1 MTAQLSRR
9 DMFRYTAVG
18 LGSVA
23 LLGAAAGCTP
33 DSGTVTP
40 PGGGDPTD
48 FSFATW
54 GMSEEASKPILG
66 AAINAFAK
74 KKGVSVA
81 TPTYPYNDYLNQL
94 TLQVRGGQFSGAAQ
108 LDVAW
113 LAGLAALGKL
123 RDLGSLTEGRGYID
137 AGLKAGQIDG
147 KQVGLPWTIAAI
159 GLLTNTELLEK
170 AKVTT
175 PPTTL
180 EEFEEALRAIKGLG
194 GGVIPYAAST
204 KTAQLKDIQIWM
216 QTFGSTIIDGD
227 KCTIGDEASVDAV
240 TWYKKLFDEGL
251 IAPDIDRAAAR
262 TLFAQGR
269 TAMYDD
275 APVGKPGVIGSSPDA
290 DLDAKMSSMTRPV
303 QKSGDT
309 PREALWGHI
318 ITVVEGE
325 GAETAAEFAQWIT
338 SDDAQTVNYFTKLA
352 LPPTTEKSLAS
363 DAVKSDTFISDFSE
377 RVTKDATGSPLWKY
391 PQYAQM
397 DAAISE
403 QVQAV
408 LIGQSLPKDAM
419 KTAGE
424 AVQKLVG

>member
-1 MTAQLSRR
+1 MAAQLSRR

-23 LLGAAAGCTP
+23 LLGAAAGCAP
-33 DSGTVTP
+33 DVGTKAPASGK
-40 PGGGDPTD
+40 PTD

-74 KKGVSVA
+74 KKGVSVKV
-81 TPTYPYNDYLNQL
+81 PTYPYNDYLNQL
-94 TLQVRGGQFSGAAQ
+94 TLQVRGGQFSGAVQ

-123 RDLGSLTEGRGYID
+123 RDLGSLVDGRGYTD
-137 AGLKAGQIDG
+137 AGLKAGQVDG

-159 GLLTNTELLEK
+159 GLITNTELLEK
-170 AKVTT
+170 AKVSDA
-175 PPTTL
+175 PKTL
-180 EEFEEALRAIKGLG
+180 DDFEEQLRALKGLG
-194 GGVIPYAAST
+194 GGLIPYAAST
-204 KTAQLKDIQIWM
+204 KTAQLKDIQVWM
-216 QTFGSTIIDGD
+216 QTFGSTIVDGD
-227 KCTIGDEASVDAV
+227 KCTIGDDASIDAII
-240 TWYKKLFDEGL
+240 WYKKLFDEKL
-251 IAPDIDRAAAR
+251 IAADIDRFAAR

-275 APVGKPGVIGSSPDA
+275 APAGKPGVVGSSPDA
-290 DLDAKMSSMTRPV
+290 ALSDKMSSMARPV
-303 QKSGDT
+303 LKSGDT
-309 PREALWGHI
+309 PNEALWGHI
-318 ITVVEGE
+318 VTVVEGD

-338 SDDAQTVNYFTKLA
+338 SDDTQTVDYFTKLA
-352 LPPTTEKSLAS
+352 LPPTTKKALAS
-363 DAVKSDTFISDFSE
+363 SAVTSDTFINDFTS

-408 LIGQSLPKDAM
+408 LIGQSSPKDAM
-419 KTAGE
+419 KAAGA
-424 AVQKLVG
+424 AVQKLIG